1 MALSPSRKAARK
13 SKQRAEA
20 EAKQIAAE
28 AAATAERQRRAATRL
43 CEWSAE
49 AKRRARSLDERHRVW
64 KLCDE
69 FGTEAT
75 NLGVYVELRDLC
87 EEAVA
92 AASNPRAVIR
102 ARRYGKSDAE
112 LAAT

>member
-1 MALSPSRKAARK
+1 MALSPTRRAARK
-13 SKQRAEA
+13 AKQRAEA
-20 EAKQIAAE
+20 EEKQRAAE
-28 AAATAERQRRAATRL
+28 TAAAAERQRRAATRL
-43 CEWSAE
+43 CEWAAE

-64 KLCDE
+64 KLCEE
-69 FGTEAT
+69 FATEAV

-102 ARRYGKSDAE
+102 ARRYGKSEAE